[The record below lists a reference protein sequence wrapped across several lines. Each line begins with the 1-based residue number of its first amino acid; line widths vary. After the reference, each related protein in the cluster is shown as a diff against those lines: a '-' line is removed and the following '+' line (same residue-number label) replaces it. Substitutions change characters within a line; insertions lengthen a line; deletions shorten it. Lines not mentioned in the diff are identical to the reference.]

1 MKKFVF
7 SLERMLNYQTQ
18 NLDKEMGTLGRLT
31 AVRDD
36 LETRVKGMEGTI
48 AGIRAEMARQ
58 ESEGTTVFLLKAS
71 FSVLESARHQ
81 LKELNEDLGL
91 AQARVEKQ
99 QRVVLEASR
108 EVKKLEK
115 LKENQ
120 IEEYRRGEA
129 KEQQETIAEHVAGD
143 FVRRGDSI

>member
-7 SLERMLNYQTQ
+7 SLERMLNYQSQ
-18 NLDKEMGTLGRLT
+18 NLDKEMGILGRFT

-36 LETRVKGMEGTI
+36 LESGVRDMEGTI
-48 AGIRAEMARQ
+48 AGLREEMARQ
-58 ESEGTTVFLLKAS
+58 EAEGTTVFLLKAS
-71 FSVLESARHQ
+71 FSMLESARHKWRE
-81 LKELNEDLGL
+81 LKADLAL

-99 QRVVLEASR
+99 RLVVQEASK

-115 LKENQ
+115 LKETQ
-120 IEEYRRGEA
+120 IEEYRRDEA

>member
-1 MKKFVF
+1 MKKFAF

-18 NLDKEMGTLGRLT
+18 NLDKEMGILGRFT
-31 AVRDD
+31 AARDD
-36 LETRVKGMEGTI
+36 LESRARNMEGTI
-48 AGIRAEMARQ
+48 AGIRAKMARQ
-58 ESEGTTVFLLKAS
+58 ESEGTTIFLLKAS
-71 FSVLESARHQ
+71 FSVLESARNK
-81 LKELNEDLGL
+81 LKELNEDLEL
-91 AQARVEKQ
+91 ARIKVEKQ
-99 QRVVLEASR
+99 QGVVLEASR

-143 FVRRGDSI
+143 FVRRGDSR